1 MPNLNL
7 TLAMTPYDR
16 VLPLINGE
24 VKSDGISLEYQG
36 MPGSIPRVFYE
47 QIKFRRYDISEMSLS
62 SFLRMRSVGWPYR
75 MLPVY
80 HNRNFTHTA
89 ITIRQ
94 NGEVRKDHP
103 EDLKGKRFGI
113 GDYQQTLGLWIRGI
127 LQMEFGVKPEDLTWF
142 QERGEH
148 FSHTGAAAEAGLKL
162 PVSVTIHHARSDLG
176 TMYSRGELDAAAP
189 AGLGASSGSGIDRHS
204 NLSANP
210 DVTTLFSDPRQEAVR
225 FYRKTGLFPPH
236 HVTVVRESIL
246 TEHPWVA
253 LSLMEAFETSKKLA
267 LARLNA
273 LPPSLMVFGEHF
285 LKDVAGVLGPDPY
298 AYGIKANARALDMAQ
313 DFSLQQGLTLR
324 KQPLEELFPQE
335 VIYLEERD

>member
-7 TLAMTPYDR
+7 TFAITPYDR

-24 VKSDGISLEYQG
+24 VKPDGISLEYQG

-47 QIKFRRYDISEMSLS
+47 QIKFARYDVSEMSLS
-62 SFLRMRSVGWPYR
+62 SFLRMRSVKWPYQ

-89 ITIRQ
+89 ISMRKNAGIRQ
-94 NGEVRKDHP
+94 DHP
-103 EDLKGKRFGI
+103 EDLKGKRIGI
-113 GDYQQTLGLWIRGI
+113 GDYQQTLGLWVRGI
-127 LQMEFGVKPEDLTWF
+127 LQMEFGVKPEDMIWY

-162 PVSVTIHHARSDLG
+162 PASVTIHHAGSDLG
-176 TMYSRGELDAAAP
+176 TMYSRGELDASAP

-204 NLSANP
+204 NLAANP
-210 DVTTLFSDPRQEAVR
+210 DVTTLFSDPYQEAVR

-246 TEHPWVA
+246 KEHPWVA
-253 LSLMEAFETSKKLA
+253 LSLMEAFETSKRMA
-267 LARLNA
+267 IERLNA
-273 LPPSLMVFGEHF
+273 LPPSLMIFGEHF
-285 LKDVAGVLGPDPY
+285 LKDAAGVLGPDPY
-298 AYGIKANARALDMAQ
+298 VYGIKANARVLEMAQ
-313 DFSLQQGLTLR
+313 DFSVQQGLTFR
-324 KQPLEELFPQE
+324 KQPLEELFPRE